1 MELKFIVGIL
11 LVSLGFVLMATT
23 DEPLEGNDNAL
34 KNYVSSPVKNLHR
47 EPTTARGYAR
57 QMVSAKEYKA
67 LEELIMLESSW
78 NSEAQNKRSTA
89 YGLGQFV
96 DKTWDLVGDV
106 VHGVGWVHGVFV
118 KMVGIAALNCSRTKT
133 NAGEMLVACDHGTDA
148 SRSNWRDLRCP
159 STRTTDSYTTITE
172 ISPEIGS
179 AVNWIVRHS
188 LVSVSTIVLVVDDI
202 RMAS

>member
-34 KNYVSSPVKNLHR
+34 KGYVSSPVKNLHR

-57 QMVSAKEYKA
+57 QMVSDKEYKA

-78 NSEAQNKRSTA
+78 NPEAQNKRSTA

-96 DKTWDLVGDV
+96 DKTWDLVGVEKSADYRIQL
-106 VHGVGWVHGVFV
+106 
-118 KMVGIAALNCSRTKT
+118 IAAQKYVMMR
-133 NAGEMLVACDHGTDA
+133 
-148 SRSNWRDLRCP
+148 
-159 STRTTDSYTTITE
+159 Y
-172 ISPEIGS
+172 GS
-179 AVNWIVRHS
+179 WVKALEHHKQYGWY
-188 LVSVSTIVLVVDDI
+188 
-202 RMAS
+202 